1 MFQLDK
7 HDAKIGKVNPRREKH
22 GKEGKPGFDISF
34 SILTPNTT
42 LDGLQKGLKEALYRK
57 AAKGEQL
64 DAFSGADDL
73 VALRFPLMEPVK
85 LDIELAG
92 CEVYIR
98 GSLEA
103 SEETAL
109 IDVKIDNFT
118 IKPIEGGSAG
128 IDFTAHVPTSG
139 DVIDEL
145 AEVMEWWMVEHVK
158 LSVVPPKTQ
167 VTQLQTGGAC
177 DTLDQQD
184 AEAAKAEAARLV
196 EKGKQAA

>member
-7 HDAKIGKVNPRREKH
+7 HDAKIGNVNPRREKH
-22 GKEGKPGFDISF
+22 GKEGKPGFDIKF

-42 LDGLQKGLKEALYRK
+42 LDSLQKGLKEALFRK
-57 AAKGEQL
+57 AAKGEQM
-64 DAFSGADDL
+64 DAFAGADDL

-85 LDIELAG
+85 LDIELTG
-92 CEVYIR
+92 CEVYLR

-109 IDVKIDNFT
+109 VDVKLDSFT
-118 IKPIEGGSAG
+118 IRAIEGGSVG
-128 IDFTAHVPTSG
+128 IDFFAHVPTSG

-145 AEVMEWWMVEHVK
+145 GEVMEWWMVESIK
-158 LSVVPPKTQ
+158 LTVVPPKAQ
-167 VTQLQTGGAC
+167 AANDPAPKG
-177 DTLDQQD
+177 DTLDEQD
-184 AEAAKAEAARLV
+184 EQKAKDEAARLV

>member
-64 DAFSGADDL
+64 DAFAGADDL

-85 LDIELAG
+85 LDIELTG
-92 CEVYIR
+92 CEVYIC

-109 IDVKIDNFT
+109 IDVKIDSFT
-118 IKPIEGGSAG
+118 IKPIEGGSAI

-145 AEVMEWWMVEHVK
+145 AEVMEWWMVEQVK
-158 LSVVPPKTQ
+158 LTVVPPKAQ
-167 VTQLQTGGAC
+167 VTQLPTGGAG

-184 AEAAKAEAARLV
+184 AEAAKQEAARLV
-196 EKGKQAA
+196 DKGKQAA

>member
-7 HDAKIGKVNPRREKH
+7 HDAKIGNVNPRREKH
-22 GKEGKPGFDISF
+22 GKEGKPGFDIKF

-64 DAFSGADDL
+64 DAFAGADDL

-85 LDIELAG
+85 LDIELTG

-109 IDVKIDNFT
+109 IDVKLDQLHHQAHRGRQRGHRLRC
-118 IKPIEGGSAG
+118 PC
-128 IDFTAHVPTSG
+128 AHVWRR
-139 DVIDEL
+139 D
-145 AEVMEWWMVEHVK
+145 
-158 LSVVPPKTQ
+158 
-167 VTQLQTGGAC
+167 
-177 DTLDQQD
+177 
-184 AEAAKAEAARLV
+184 
-196 EKGKQAA
+196 